1 MDLDAAPAV
10 PRPERRLGP
19 GPELLP
25 EEDLD
30 VHDVH
35 ALLLVPSAPVGRLD
49 EHEVARPEVA
59 EGDGVGQRRE
69 LVRLVPVPEVEA
81 EVRPQVLDAPSDQIA
96 AVEVQGLAVQRIT
109 GLVVALGVGR
119 AYIMLRA
126 VDELPAQLRVV
137 AGVRRPARRGPLRQH
152 GRGHALLRAP
162 ALLAEALER
171 VLERLAV
178 HPRLAVGAPELEQA
192 VLARRGRARR
202 HVARRRRRDLG
213 EVLRRRR
220 RLFRIGCGLGRRRRR
235 GGSHPVHLAEDH
247 RFVPCVVL
255 RRAATNQTTLPHRA
269 PPASAA
275 TRGLGGPDTGRR
287 RISL

>member
-96 AVEVQGLAVQRIT
+96 AVQIQGLAVQRIT

-119 AYIMLRA
+119 ADVVLRA
-126 VDELPAQLRVV
+126 LDELPAEPLVVCGRVLC
-137 AGVRRPARRGPLRQH
+137 PARRGPSRQH

-171 VLERLAV
+171 VLERLALDAG
-178 HPRLAVGAPELEQA
+178 LAVGAPELEQA
-192 VLARRGRARR
+192 VLARRGRARG

-220 RLFRIGCGLGRRRRR
+220 RLFRIVCGLGRRRRRR

-247 RFVPCVVL
+247 RFVPCVLCFVAL
-255 RRAATNQTTLPHRA
+255 PLPNVFATS
-269 PPASAA
+269 PPANREK
-275 TRGLGGPDTGRR
+275 RGLG
-287 RISL
+287 